1 MVYPVKMQVR
11 YSTVLVI
18 VLVLMGSVFYEVTRT
33 ESLGRQSAA
42 RTQDIAL
49 PATQPVVH
57 KILARTDYIGSPSV
71 RQSAIQ
77 PHQPDQELIATS
89 GYGAATAVAMSAR
102 AEAPGRAI
110 NALGSERL
118 TMQVRGGSSGSA
130 GFANSGMNG
139 VGAWG
144 GVSGVV
150 HLADNNTARGPKA
163 PKAEKAAKPAKTP
176 KPGRALGNSGGGS
189 SGAPDVLL
197 VGGFST
203 GAAAIEPGAVIAVQT
218 PGTLA
223 SLQPKGPAP
232 ASTPEPMSMLLLGT
246 GLVGLVGARRR
257 LQ

>member
-57 KILARTDYIGSPSV
+57 KILARTDYIGSPSA

-150 HLADNNTARGPKA
+150 HLADHNAAAKGPKA

-176 KPGRALGNSGGGS
+176 KPGRALGNSGG
-189 SGAPDVLL
+189 APGVLL
-197 VGGFST
+197 AGGFST

>member
-1 MVYPVKMQVR
+1 MQVR

-49 PATQPVVH
+49 PAAQPVVH
-57 KILARTDYIGSPSV
+57 RILATTDYIGSSSV

-77 PHQPDQELIATS
+77 PHQPDQELIATA
-89 GYGAATAVAMSAR
+89 GYGAATAVATSVR
-102 AEAPGRAI
+102 AQAAPSRGI
-110 NALGSERL
+110 NALGSASIV
-118 TMQVRGGSSGSA
+118 QVRASSSGSA

-150 HLADNNTARGPKA
+150 HLSDNTPRAPRAAR
-163 PKAEKAAKPAKTP
+163 AEKAVKPAKAP
-176 KPGRALGNSGGGS
+176 KPGRALGNGNGTGT
-189 SGAPDVLL
+189 APGLL
-197 VGGFST
+197 LAGGFST
-203 GAAAIEPGAVIAVQT
+203 GAAAFEPDAVIAVQT

-232 ASTPEPMSMLLLGT
+232 ASTPEPMSVLLLGT